1 MTHPGLPR
9 PRVTRLRLVRLADP
23 VRRGFPAP
31 YALPTAFAGL
41 FAIGTVAAALHGRL
55 PATGVLIACAVVV
68 GVTAAMAEILACLP
82 LGVIGWLT
90 VIGFSRP
97 PYAQLRPT
105 GAVASLAAIV
115 LAVTAIGA
123 AAAGLGF
130 RHWSARF
137 TLEAMV
143 ANDSGN
149 SGIGNSGIGTRRILA
164 GALLTAVG
172 LPALTAVL
180 AAQR

>member
-23 VRRGFPAP
+23 VRQGFPAP
-31 YALPTAFAGL
+31 YALPVAFAGL

-55 PATGVLIACAVVV
+55 PVLGVLIACAVVV
-68 GVTAAMAEILACLP
+68 GGTAAMAEILACLP

-115 LAVTAIGA
+115 LAARAIGA
-123 AAAGLGF
+123 GAAGLGF

-137 TLEAMV
+137 TLETMA
-143 ANDSGN
+143 ADNGSSG
-149 SGIGNSGIGTRRILA
+149 SGIGTRRIVA
-164 GALLTAVG
+164 GTLLTAAG
-172 LPALTAVL
+172 LPALT
-180 AAQR
+180 